1 MDIGRSLTFLTED
14 ESWIMKLVVGA
25 VVMLLSILFIPMPL
39 IVGYQVAVAR
49 RTMQGKELPL
59 PEWGEDL
66 GRLFMDGLMVMIAIL
81 VYTIPSWLLFC
92 LGMFSVFGG
101 FMLGD
106 GELSGLLGASLFVT
120 GTILICLF
128 LVMAIAMMFISPAVV
143 LQYVRTGELGATFR
157 FGEVFGIARDNI
169 GNILMTVVV
178 QFVLS
183 LVVSA
188 IASIPCLGWIVAMA
202 GYPYMYI
209 VTGHLYGQIA
219 TNMDNK
225 VSPQFG

>member
-14 ESWIMKLVVGA
+14 ESWIMKLVIGA
-25 VVMLLSILFIPMPL
+25 VVVLLSVLIIPIPL
-39 IVGYQVAVAR
+39 IIGYQVAVAR
-49 RTMQGKELPL
+49 RTMEGKDLPL
-59 PEWGEDL
+59 PDWGEDL
-66 GRLFMDGLMVMIAIL
+66 GRLFMDGLMVMIATL
-81 VYTIPSWLLFC
+81 VYTIPFWLLFC
-92 LGMFSVFGG
+92 VGMFATFGTAA
-101 FMLGD
+101 LGD
-106 GELSGLLGASLFVT
+106 GDPSGLLGAGLAITYV
-120 GTILICLF
+120 ILACVF
-128 LVMAIAMMFISPAVV
+128 LVMIIAMMFISPAIVI
-143 LQYVRTGELGATFR
+143 QYVRTGELGATFR

-188 IASIPCLGWIVAMA
+188 IASIPCLGWILALA

-219 TNMDNK
+219 ANMDNK